1 MASQFLLL
9 GLIAIS
15 CSIALASDPS
25 ALQDFCVEEPSPMKP
40 TVNGLVCKDPK
51 TVEANDFFFSG
62 LNISGNTSNQLGFQA
77 TPAIIPGLNTLGISI
92 IRFDYAPMGVSPP
105 HTHPRATEIMT
116 VLEGSLEVGF
126 VTSSPENRLF
136 SKELNKGDVFVF
148 PVGLIHFHRNIG
160 HGNAISIAALSSQ
173 NPGFIAIAN
182 SVFGSTPPIS
192 TDILTKAFQVDKGTV
207 DRIVSQ
213 F

>member
-9 GLIAIS
+9 GLLAIT

-25 ALQDFCVEEPSPMKP
+25 ALQDFCVAEPNLNVK
-40 TVNGLVCKDPK
+40 VNGVVCKDPK
-51 TVEANDFFFSG
+51 YVQTNDFFSSG
-62 LNISGNTSNQLGFQA
+62 LNIPGNTSNQLGFQA

-148 PVGLIHFHRNIG
+148 PVGLIHFHRTIG
-160 HGNAISIAALSSQ
+160 HGNAVSIAALSSQ

>member
-9 GLIAIS
+9 GLLAIT

-25 ALQDFCVEEPSPMKP
+25 ALQDFCVAEPNLNVK
-40 TVNGLVCKDPK
+40 VNGVVCKDPK
-51 TVEANDFFFSG
+51 YVQTNDFFSSG
-62 LNISGNTSNQLGFQA
+62 LNIPGNTSNQLGFQA
-77 TPAIIPGLNTLGISI
+77 TPAMIPGLNTLGISI

-105 HTHPRATEIMT
+105 HTHPRGTEIMT

-136 SKELNKGDVFVF
+136 SKVLNKGDVFVF
-148 PVGLIHFHRNIG
+148 PVGLIHFQRNIG
-160 HGNAISIAALSSQ
+160 HGNAVSIAALSSQ

-192 TDILTKAFQVDKGTV
+192 TDVLTKAFQVDKGTV
-207 DRIVSQ
+207 ARIVSQ

>member
-9 GLIAIS
+9 GLLAITY
-15 CSIALASDPS
+15 SIAVASDPS
-25 ALQDFCVEEPSPMKP
+25 ALQDFCVAEPSIQL
-40 TVNGLVCKDPK
+40 NGVACKDPK
-51 TVEANDFFFSG
+51 MVQTNDFFSSG
-62 LNISGNTSNQLGFQA
+62 LNIPGNTSNQLGFQA
-77 TPAIIPGLNTLGISI
+77 TPAMIPGLNTLGISI

-105 HTHPRATEIMT
+105 HTHPRGTEIMT

-160 HGNAISIAALSSQ
+160 HGNAVSIAALSSQ

-192 TDILTKAFQVDKGTV
+192 TDVLTKAFQVDKGTV
-207 DRIVSQ
+207 ARIVSQ